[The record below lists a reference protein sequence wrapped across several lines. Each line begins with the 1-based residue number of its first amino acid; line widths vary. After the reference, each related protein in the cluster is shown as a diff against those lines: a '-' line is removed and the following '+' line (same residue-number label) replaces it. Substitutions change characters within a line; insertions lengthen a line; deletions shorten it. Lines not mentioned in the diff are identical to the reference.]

1 MNKFVILIDQNQYL
15 YELLK
20 EIKFDIQYKL
30 ILTNNNIKE
39 QINNLVNKNC
49 EFLILTTNSQKKHIS
64 DRTIYLDRP
73 VKINF
78 LYEKINLV
86 LSKNKY
92 LSNSNLSVGN
102 YLINLNSRNIQ
113 FEGKSLKLTEKE
125 LQLIMYLHGN
135 KEIKKTSDIRKDVW
149 KHSENVETH
158 TVETHIYRLR
168 KKINN
173 KFEDN
178 KFILSTKNGYS
189 IKWKNG
195 ILLQNHFTQINIS
208 KEKLNQKK
216 VKEALR
222 EKKNLINLKSW
233 Y

>member
-173 KFEDN
+173 KY
-178 KFILSTKNGYS
+178 K
-189 IKWKNG
+189 
-195 ILLQNHFTQINIS
+195 QR
-208 KEKLNQKK
+208 K
-216 VKEALR
+216 VKP
-222 EKKNLINLKSW
+222 KKGKGSFKRKKKFD
-233 Y
+233 